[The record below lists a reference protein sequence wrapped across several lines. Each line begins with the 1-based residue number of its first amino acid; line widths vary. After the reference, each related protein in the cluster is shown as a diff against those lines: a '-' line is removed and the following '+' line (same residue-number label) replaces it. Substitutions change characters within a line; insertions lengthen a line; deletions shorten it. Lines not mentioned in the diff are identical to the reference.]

1 MEIGIKF
8 VMTHLEIKKTNLPGF
23 LNDFHI
29 QTLIFFFSLFLSLF
43 SPVFHQANSFVY
55 LWFRTDKCPAPP
67 KNDCGVGLVT
77 DFP

>member
-29 QTLIFFFSLFLSLF
+29 QTLIFFFPVSLSVQSFSLNEVHVDF
-43 SPVFHQANSFVY
+43 KHYVQ
-55 LWFRTDKCPAPP
+55 P
-67 KNDCGVGLVT
+67 KVT
-77 DFP
+77 AGSKERA

>member
-29 QTLIFFFSLFLSLF
+29 QTLIFFFPCFSLCSVQFFTRPIALF
-43 SPVFHQANSFVY
+43 IFDSEQINAQLLLRMTVV
-55 LWFRTDKCPAPP
+55 
-67 KNDCGVGLVT
+67 LV
-77 DFP
+77 